1 MLLFSV
7 AFAKA
12 TRRFIMAYSNF
23 IPSVWAESINREL
36 ERACVFVEDCNRQY
50 EGLVSSKGDSVHILG
65 VGKPTIHSLER
76 ANASGEIADAEE
88 IADTSTILNINQIR
102 YFNYKVGD
110 IDKAQAIGGLMD
122 ALSEETSEGLAN
134 EIDKFIANM
143 ALDSDVEKLTSAPT
157 VVTKDNV
164 LSLLDDAIEKLQEN
178 DVNMANGVTI
188 TVSPRFY
195 KLFKQAYASKD
206 TDNSQ
211 MLKNGRVAMY
221 GNVTVKLSNNVAKSD
236 SGSTDNIM
244 IRTKRAIAFVNPLTH
259 TEAYRPEKSFADA
272 VKGYALFDG
281 KVVRPKEIININVMY
296 A

>member
-1 MLLFSV
+1 
-7 AFAKA
+7 
-12 TRRFIMAYSNF
+12 MAYQNF

-50 EGLVSSKGDSVHILG
+50 EGLVASKGDSVHILG
-65 VGKPTIHSLER
+65 VGKPTIKSLER
-76 ANASGEIADAEE
+76 ENANGVIDDAEE
-88 IADTSTILNINQIR
+88 IEDTSVILGINQIR

-110 IDKAQAIGGLMD
+110 IDKAQAVGGLMD
-122 ALSEETSEGLAN
+122 ALSQETSEGLAN
-134 EIDKFIANM
+134 EMDKYIATM
-143 ALDSDVEKLTSAPT
+143 ATNPQVQSLNASA
-157 VVTKDNV
+157 VLVTKDNV

-178 DVNMANGVTI
+178 DVNMASGITV

-195 KLFKQAYASKD
+195 KLFKQAYIGKD

-211 MLKNGRVAMY
+211 MLENGRVAMY
-221 GNVTVKLSNNVAKSD
+221 GNVTVKLSNNVEKTD
-236 SGSTDNIM
+236 SGAVDNIM

-272 VKGYALFDG
+272 VKGFALFDG
-281 KVVRPKEIININVMY
+281 KVVRPKEIININVKY

>member
-1 MLLFSV
+1 
-7 AFAKA
+7 
-12 TRRFIMAYSNF
+12 MAYTNF

-36 ERACVFVEDCNRQY
+36 ERACVFAEDCNRQY

-65 VGKPTIHSLER
+65 VGKPTIRSLDRE
-76 ANASGEIADAEE
+76 NASGEIADAEE

-122 ALSEETSEGLAN
+122 SLSQETSEGLAN
-134 EIDKFIANM
+134 EIDKYIANM
-143 ALDSDVEKLTSAPT
+143 VTGSDVVKLTENAT
-157 VVTKDNV
+157 LVTKENV
-164 LSLLDDAIEKLQEN
+164 LGVIDDAIQALQEN
-178 DVNMANGVTI
+178 DVNMSSGVTI

-195 KLFKQAYASKD
+195 KLFKQAYTSND
-206 TDNSQ
+206 TNNSE
-211 MLKNGRVAMY
+211 MLKNGRVATY
-221 GNVTVKLSNNVAKSD
+221 GNVAVKLSNNVAKTED
-236 SGSTDNIM
+236 GAVDNIM

-281 KVVRPKEIININVMY
+281 KVVRPSEIININVKY